1 MTHVRPATTV
11 MVSIL
16 GLGLAACASA
26 PDAPDPPATAAAR
39 PAVEAPPPVATSP
52 AVPAGVPSGA
62 PPASSSDA
70 EAPEEVM
77 PAVQLAYA
85 LVPPDSKGLSPGE
98 GAGEYRVDLPTV
110 TFEFNSATPT
120 PQGRAQLDELA
131 AALNYDTAAPYRFLV
146 AGHTDTAGP
155 KDVNEALSWARAE
168 ATRDY
173 LIQEHGID
181 PARLEIDGRGEEDLA
196 WPTEDEVAQWQN
208 RRVEVINLGIS
219 G

>member
-1 MTHVRPATTV
+1 MSHVRPASTV
-11 MVSIL
+11 MLSLL
-16 GLGLAACASA
+16 GLGLAACGGA
-26 PDAPDPPATAAAR
+26 PDAPDPANAAAA
-39 PAVEAPPPVATSP
+39 PPVVEAPPPATSP
-52 AVPAGVPSGA
+52 AMPAEVTSDA
-62 PPASSSDA
+62 PPAASSDA

-146 AGHTDTAGP
+146 TGHTDTAGP
-155 KDVNEALSWARAE
+155 KDVNETLSWARAE
-168 ATRDY
+168 AARDY

-181 PARLEIDGRGEEDLA
+181 PDRLEIDGRGERNLA
-196 WPTEDEVAQWQN
+196 WPTEDEVPQWRN
-208 RRVEVINLGIS
+208 RRVEVVNLGLA